1 MSKPLLL
8 SATAMALLLV
18 AGCAS
23 TDENPTASRTTTSAP
38 AKSVITELP
47 EIAVPAKDGLNVA
60 VVVSIESASPLN
72 LEARSF
78 LYDTDAVTDIV
89 SNYASDVSSLT
100 VSANRTKLAE
110 LIEKALRVEDGFEDV
125 QVRITSVMI
134 QNV

>member
-1 MSKPLLL
+1 
-8 SATAMALLLV
+8 MALLLV

-38 AKSVITELP
+38 AKSITVELP
-47 EIAVPAKDGLNVA
+47 EITVPAKDGLDVA
-60 VVVSIESASPLN
+60 VVVSIESESPLN

-78 LYDTDAVTDIV
+78 LYDTNAVKDIV
-89 SNYASDVSSLT
+89 EAYASDLSSLT
-100 VSANRTKLAE
+100 ISANRSDLAE
-110 LIEKALRVEDGFEDV
+110 LIEKALRVEEGFEGV

>member
-1 MSKPLLL
+1 
-8 SATAMALLLV
+8 MALLLV

-38 AKSVITELP
+38 AKGVVAELP
-47 EIAVPAKDGLNVA
+47 EIAVPAKDGLDVA

-78 LYDTDAVTDIV
+78 LYDTDVVKDIV
-89 SNYASDVSSLT
+89 SKYASDLPSLT
-100 VSANRTKLAE
+100 VSANRSDLAE
-110 LIEKALRVEDGFEDV
+110 LIEKALRVEEGFEGV
-125 QVRITSVMI
+125 QVRIVSVMI